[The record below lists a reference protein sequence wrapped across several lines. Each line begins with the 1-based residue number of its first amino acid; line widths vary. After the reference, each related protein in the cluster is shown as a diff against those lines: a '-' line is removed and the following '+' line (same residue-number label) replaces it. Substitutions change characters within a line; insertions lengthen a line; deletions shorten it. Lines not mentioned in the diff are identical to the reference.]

1 MVKIRGK
8 GTIVPLEKPERRCQR
23 WQLRVSVGRDPITGK
38 YKTKT
43 RRFEGSKTEAQM
55 ELRAFINELESGIRT
70 DTTEMTFE
78 AYAEQW
84 LRAREASG
92 RIARGTLRKDRQR
105 VSYLLPLIGGIRLL
119 DLNAEVIE
127 RAMLRL
133 LVGGGREGRPLSG
146 TTANGAFVTL
156 KQVLDDAVR
165 KDVMPRNP
173 CERVIPPRKDTAEK
187 AALGKAQARR
197 LALLLTEGLPDA
209 RRMGALLALCCGLRR
224 GEVLGLRW
232 QDVDFESRVLRV
244 SHSLSADGRELKE
257 PKSAAGKRA
266 IPIDGPLLE
275 RLREWRGV
283 QGRYL
288 VPLGVMPDGGC
299 PVVTSSE
306 GGTIH
311 PENYGRWWRAW
322 ADENGYPTLS
332 FHQLRHT
339 YATMLVAQGTDL
351 VTAKGLMGHSDASML
366 TNVYAHQV
374 DENRIQA
381 ARGIQGELFSSIDSV
396 IEFPSESQKE
406 GCGARFVP
414 DLYQN
419 APDTK
424 TGHMQNAM

>member
-1 MVKIRGK
+1 MAKIRGK
-8 GTIVPLEKPERRCQR
+8 GTIVPLEKPERRCQK
-23 WQLRVSVGRDPITGK
+23 WQLRVSVGRDPVTGR

-55 ELRAFINELESGIRT
+55 ELRAFINELESGVRT
-70 DTTEMTFE
+70 DTTEMTFG
-78 AYAEQW
+78 AYAERW

-92 RIARGTLRKDRQR
+92 QVARGTLRKDRQR
-105 VSYLLPLIGGIRLL
+105 VSYLLPFIGDIRLL
-119 DLNAEVIE
+119 DLTADVLE
-127 RAMLRL
+127 RAVLRL
-133 LVGGGREGRPLSG
+133 LTEGGKGGRPLSG
-146 TTANGAFVTL
+146 TTVNGAFVTL

-165 KDVMPRNP
+165 KDVLLRNP
-173 CERVIPPRKDTAEK
+173 CEKVTPPRKDTAEK
-187 AALGKAQARR
+187 AALDKTRARH
-197 LALLLTEGLPDA
+197 LACLLTDGPPDA

-232 QDVDFESRVLRV
+232 QDVDFESRVLHV
-244 SHSLSADGRELKE
+244 SHSLSADGRELKG

-266 IPIDGPLLE
+266 MPIGGPLLDC
-275 RLREWRGV
+275 LRAWRGV

-288 VPLGVMPDGGC
+288 VSLGIMPDGGC
-299 PVVTSSE
+299 PIVTNSE

-322 ADENGYPTLS
+322 ADENGYPDLS

-366 TNVYAHQV
+366 TSVYAHQV

-381 ARGIQGELFSSIDSV
+381 AQGIQSELFPSAASV
-396 IEFPSESQKE
+396 VGFPSEFQKE
-406 GCGARFVP
+406 GSGTRFVP
-414 DLYQN
+414 DSYQKGL
-419 APDTK
+419 DMK